1 MVINVLAIG
10 DTGNI
15 ISTMKKFTKNVRIH
29 LINFPKDG
37 AGSFTYDDVETFENY
52 KVKFSKVYTTHEEE
66 TYRYAA
72 YLKNLK
78 KIKEEYLKLKNDI
91 KL

>member
-52 KVKFSKVYTTHEEE
+52 KV
-66 TYRYAA
+66 
-72 YLKNLK
+72 
-78 KIKEEYLKLKNDI
+78 
-91 KL
+91 

>member
-1 MVINVLAIG
+1 MTINVLAIG

-15 ISTMKKFTKNVRIH
+15 ISTMKKFTKNIEIH

-52 KVKFSKVYTTHEEE
+52 KVKDQVEKMSF
-66 TYRYAA
+66 
-72 YLKNLK
+72 L
-78 KIKEEYLKLKNDI
+78 
-91 KL
+91 